1 MAISKQ
7 TIVMVL
13 LLIIALAAIGAGYQF
28 WVKETLE
35 RYNEDERYAEQ
46 LERKLE
52 NLQTTFARTKPE
64 LVLEQ
69 WRNVIDPWEQSITQR
84 KQYFTLGDATQI
96 EEVPEDKLAR
106 YHYEEQYN
114 ELLPALQQEVYEKGV
129 YYQITG
135 FGVPA
140 PPSLSG
146 STIRE
151 EDVERWLRRIALGCD
166 TVRMLVNANARFIQA
181 VELWPPRTE
190 QGVLRMHTAGLAFS
204 MNLADL
210 VAFVDQLTTDRSQFY
225 DINAIWIA
233 NRNLVASAEP
243 LLEVQMLVTRAEVI
257 EGAKPQVGG
266 ARSTTSSPFGGFSM
280 FSSSSSSSSTSS
292 GGGTSSSTSSSSAS
306 GSSSRTSSRS
316 SDPWWKFW

>member
-13 LLIIALAAIGAGYQF
+13 LLIIALAAIGTGYQF

-35 RYNEDERYAEQ
+35 KYDADEKFAKD
-46 LERKLE
+46 LESKLQ
-52 NLQTTFARTKPE
+52 NLQKTFARTKPE

-69 WRNVIDPWEQSITQR
+69 WTNVIDPWQRSVDDR
-84 KQYFTLGDATQI
+84 KQYYTLGDAVQI

-114 ELLPALQQEVYEKGV
+114 KLLPALQQEVYDKGV

-140 PPSLSG
+140 PPSLANTNISV
-146 STIRE
+146 
-151 EDVERWLRRIALGCD
+151 EDVERWLRRIAFGGQ
-166 TVRMLVNANARFIQA
+166 TVRMLTDANARQIYA
-181 VELWPPRTE
+181 VELWPTRTE
-190 QGVLRMHTAGLAFS
+190 QGVLRMHTVGLAFT

-210 VAFVDQLTTDRSQFY
+210 VAFVDKLTTDRRQFY

-233 NRNLVASAEP
+233 NRNLVAATEP
-243 LLEVQMLVTRAEVI
+243 LLEVQMLLTQAEVI

-266 ARSTTSSPFGGFSM
+266 STGSKVSSPFSGFGM
-280 FSSSSSSSSTSS
+280 FGSSSTSRSSSSSSSSSS
-292 GGGTSSSTSSSSAS
+292 KATAQ
-306 GSSSRTSSRS
+306 SSSRKSK
-316 SDPWWKFW
+316 PWWQFW

>member
-35 RYNEDERYAEQ
+35 RYNEDERYAEE

-52 NLQTTFARTKPE
+52 DLQTTFARTKPE

-69 WRNVIDPWEQSITQR
+69 WRNVIEPWEQSIAQR
-84 KQYFTLGDATQI
+84 KQYFTLGDAMEI

-114 ELLPALQQEVYEKGV
+114 KLLPALQQEVYEKGV

-146 STIRE
+146 ASVRE

-166 TVRMLVNANARFIQA
+166 TVRMLADANVRYIQA

-210 VAFVDQLTTDRSQFY
+210 VAFIDRLTTDRNQFY

-257 EGAKPQVGG
+257 EGAKPQAGG
-266 ARSTTSSPFGGFSM
+266 SRTQGSSPFGSFSM
-280 FSSSSSSSSTSS
+280 FSSSGSSSGASSSTSS
-292 GGGTSSSTSSSSAS
+292 GTSSSSAS
-306 GSSSRTSSRS
+306 GSSSRSSSQS

>member
-52 NLQTTFARTKPE
+52 SLQTTFARTKPE

-69 WRNVIDPWEQSITQR
+69 WRNVIEPWEQSIAQR
-84 KQYFTLGDATQI
+84 KQYFTLGEATQI

-129 YYQITG
+129 YYQISG

-146 STIRE
+146 ATIRE
-151 EDVERWLRRIALGCD
+151 EDVERWLRRIAFGCD
-166 TVRMLVNANARFIQA
+166 TVRMLMNANARYIQA

-210 VAFVDQLTTDRSQFY
+210 VAFIDQLTTDRNQFY

-257 EGAKPQVGG
+257 EGAKPQAGGG
-266 ARSTTSSPFGGFSM
+266 AQGSSPFGSFSM
-280 FSSSSSSSSTSS
+280 FSSSGSSSS
-292 GGGTSSSTSSSSAS
+292 TSSSTSSSSGS
-306 GSSSRTSSRS
+306 GSSSRSSSQS

>member
-35 RYNEDERYAEQ
+35 RYNEDERYSEQ

-52 NLQTTFARTKPE
+52 TLQTTFARTKPE

-69 WRNVIDPWEQSITQR
+69 WRNVIEPWEQSIAQR
-84 KQYFTLGDATQI
+84 KQYFTLGAATQI
-96 EEVPEDKLAR
+96 EEVPEGKLAR

-129 YYQITG
+129 YYQVTG

-146 STIRE
+146 TTIRE
-151 EDVERWLRRIALGCD
+151 ADVERWLRRIAFGSD
-166 TVRMLVNANARFIQA
+166 TVRMLVNANARYIQA

-190 QGVLRMHTAGLAFS
+190 QGVLRMHTAGLAFT

-210 VAFVDQLTTDRSQFY
+210 VTFIDQLTTDRRQFY

-266 ARSTTSSPFGGFSM
+266 GRTQGSSPFGGFSM
-280 FSSSSSSSSTSS
+280 FSSSGSGSGASSST
-292 GGGTSSSTSSSSAS
+292 SSAS
-306 GSSSRTSSRS
+306 GSSSRSSSRS
-316 SDPWWKFW
+316 SKPWWKFW